1 MEPIIF
7 GYEDKVYSVG
17 YEAYEKN
24 LIVLPDGRVLEVG
37 CWLESSPPQP
47 AGLHEVPMLTAGM
60 VPEQIAKLYNG
71 ALATV
76 AELDD

>member
-1 MEPIIF
+1 MRPIIF

-47 AGLHEVPMLTAGM
+47 ADLKEVPMLTAGM
-60 VPEQIAKLYNG
+60 TPQEIAQLYNG
-71 ALATV
+71 VLAQIT
-76 AELDD
+76 ELED